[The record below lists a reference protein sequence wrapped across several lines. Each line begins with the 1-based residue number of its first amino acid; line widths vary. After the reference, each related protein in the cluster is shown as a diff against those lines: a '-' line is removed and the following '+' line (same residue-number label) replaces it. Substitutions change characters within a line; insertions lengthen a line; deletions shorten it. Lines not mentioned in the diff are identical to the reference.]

1 MNYDEY
7 IKNPMGSGSSV
18 MTNRSIYDQLYRG
31 KWDNLL
37 VRENGKI
44 QYVLYCNKTDYY
56 IHFKIPCE
64 TLAKFYYDVV
74 VRLFPNKGN
83 KSKALGSLREYD
95 VQFYSNDPNFV
106 YTFAHAF
113 KTHDMFIKDLEF
125 KMSKLALKKKAEIK
139 NPNDEIGYVKSLYFA
154 YLEMQR
160 LDLFN
165 KAKWINPASY
175 KSSVW
180 KNTVMHADDKISEQ
194 HKSTSLSKKSKS
206 GIESVSDEKVK
217 TDTKGVKKVIKNYG
231 IGHFKKTDYNKISKV
246 VKPKKPK

>member
-1 MNYDEY
+1 
-7 IKNPMGSGSSV
+7 MGSGSSV

-165 KAKWINPASY
+165 KAKWINSASY

-180 KNTVMHADDKISEQ
+180 KNTVMHDNDKISEQ
-194 HKSTSLSKKSKS
+194 HKSKKKKKKSKS
-206 GIESVSDEKVK
+206 GIEGVSDEKVK